1 MSTITLVSPLPLV
14 KNSSINRVALLL
26 LGVFAT
32 CSTQLFAQKIELGVS
47 GGAFNYKG
55 DIATKVNP
63 RFFRPGGSAFF
74 RYNLNRAVTFRA
86 AGSGGIITAADQ
98 YSKDPFQKERNL
110 SFRSRVVEL
119 SLATEY
125 NFLDYADRRFALNWT
140 PYLFGGLG
148 YMFFSPNPKTG
159 SYKTN
164 GLVLPFG
171 VGVKYQIRRPWS
183 VGLELGARKTFNDYL
198 DNLGGNSV
206 ITIKLDQ
213 GDPSTKDMYYYLGLS
228 ISYTFYKITC
238 PE

>member
-1 MSTITLVSPLPLV
+1 MSSLTLITPLLKL
-14 KNSSINRVALLL
+14 KNSHVLTIL
-26 LGVFAT
+26 LGVFLIA
-32 CSTQLFAQKIELGVS
+32 STDLFAQRIELGVS

-74 RYNLNRAVTFRA
+74 RYNLSKAVTFRA
-86 AGSGGIITAADQ
+86 AGTGGIITAADQ

-110 SFRSRVVEL
+110 AFRSRIMEL

-125 NFLDYADRRFALNWT
+125 NFLDYSDRRFAVNWT

-148 YMFFSPNPKTG
+148 YMFFSPATKTG
-159 SYKTN
+159 TYKTN

-171 VGVKYQIRRPWS
+171 VGVKCQIRRPWS

-198 DNLGGNSV
+198 DNLGGDPV
-206 ITIKLDQ
+206 TTIKLGQ